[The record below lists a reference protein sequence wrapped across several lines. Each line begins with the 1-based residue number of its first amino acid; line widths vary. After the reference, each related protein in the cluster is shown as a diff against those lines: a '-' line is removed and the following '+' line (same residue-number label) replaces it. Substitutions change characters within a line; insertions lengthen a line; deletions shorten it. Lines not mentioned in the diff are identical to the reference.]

1 MDVDLYENGPN
12 YLQDRRPILGLFFFF
27 FGISPIKNCSIYVSF
42 ITMTLIVRDKGA
54 ENS

>member
-27 FGISPIKNCSIYVSF
+27 FWNISYSKLLYLCF
-42 ITMTLIVRDKGA
+42 IHYNDPFC
-54 ENS
+54 